1 MKVSRYAVLAFATA
15 VVFGLAMSP
24 VMAQSATPPQSAQD
38 TSKDAMKSSS
48 DAMKSS
54 SDAMKSSSDEMKS
67 SSDSMKSDATKSG
80 THHKKHATKKGGTE
94 PAAASTSG
102 H

>member
-1 MKVSRYAVLAFATA
+1 MKVSRYAILALATA
-15 VVFGLAMSP
+15 VALGVAVSP

-38 TSKDAMKSSS
+38 ASKDAMKSSS

-54 SDAMKSSSDEMKS
+54 SDAMKSGSDEMKS
-67 SSDSMKSDATKSG
+67 ANDSMKSDSKSSS
-80 THHKKHATKKGGTE
+80 HHKSKHKKGSE
-94 PAAASTSG
+94 PASSSTAG

>member
-24 VMAQSATPPQSAQD
+24 VMAQSTTPQSTQD
-38 TSKDAMKSSS
+38 ASKDAMKSSS

-54 SDAMKSSSDEMKS
+54 SDSMKSDSMKS
-67 SSDSMKSDATKSG
+67 DSMSSDSMKSDTSQ
-80 THHKKHATKKGGTE
+80 HHKKQHNTKKSA
-94 PAAASTSG
+94 PAAASSAG